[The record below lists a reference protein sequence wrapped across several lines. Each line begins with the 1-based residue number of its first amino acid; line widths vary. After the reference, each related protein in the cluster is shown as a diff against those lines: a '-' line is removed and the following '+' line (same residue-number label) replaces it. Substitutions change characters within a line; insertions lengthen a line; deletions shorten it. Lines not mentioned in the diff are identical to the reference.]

1 MKSQIH
7 GLNKVLLLSLALL
20 PMLPML
26 QGAAAGPQA
35 QTRPRASGVQEAT
48 QARAAVGRA
57 ERLPSSVLD
66 PGSQSKIH
74 VSSTNSNG
82 DCPSG
87 ATKLDRC
94 SGVYPNGNSWEIAP
108 CCRTE
113 TN

>member
-1 MKSQIH
+1 MKSRIH
-7 GLNKVLLLSLALL
+7 GLNRILLLSLALL
-20 PMLPML
+20 PML
-26 QGAAAGPQA
+26 QGAAAGPPA
-35 QTRPRASGVQEAT
+35 QGKPSASGAQEAT
-48 QARAAVGRA
+48 PARATVDRA

-74 VSSTNSNG
+74 VSSTNSSG